1 MALFPN
7 TSENNKGMYDGLV
20 GKTHTNLIVSDGNA
34 PAERMVVSK
43 ENKAEPFIY
52 EYGPEG
58 NQTVVLAKGKL
69 VEAVGTE
76 FDKERGH
83 KYTSVRQAEEDS
95 DCVLGVNHHNVQEQ
109 RRDRMEGNKPVIYTR
124 SFIEVPMFEANDIG
138 VASATAEAMRF
149 GAAYG
154 ETDKIKPGD
163 YVVAGKAGNFKLFEK
178 GTHDFTQIVGQV
190 WAVNKE
196 LAPEGFLKY
205 YTQLENTELEAY
217 LKQISAPPAGG
228 KGDYPYGAPYSNKG
242 WKPKFE
248 KDKFGLGTQDKGIPF
263 LTDGFFSSLKRLNVM
278 LDSADNVENTVANE
292 NGKVAGKD
300 FESTATEELDAILF
314 VKLKHK
320 INPRNMDD
328 VKVTYKDG
336 ANTVTAKNRD
346 VHIDLKNNT
355 VVVYFT
361 KAGTFK
367 DVTVDIECSV
377 NPTAGVPTEWD
388 YQGSVGALRI
398 LLQK

>member
-20 GKTHTNLIVSDGNA
+20 GKTHTNLVVSDGNA
-34 PAERMVVSK
+34 PAERVVVSK
-43 ENKAEPFIY
+43 ENKAKPFIY

-58 NQTVVLAKGKL
+58 NQTVLLAKGKIL
-69 VEAVGTE
+69 EAVGTE

-83 KYTSVRQAEEDS
+83 AYTSVRQAEEDS
-95 DCVLGVNHHNVQEQ
+95 ATVLGVNHHNVYEQ
-109 RRDRMEGNKPVIYTR
+109 RRDRMEGNQPTIITR
-124 SFIEVPMFEANDIG
+124 NFIEVPFFEADDAE
-138 VASATAEAMRF
+138 VAAATAEAMRF
-149 GAAYG
+149 GAGYG
-154 ETDKIKPGD
+154 QKDKIKPGA
-163 YVVAGKAGNFKLFEK
+163 YVVTGKAGNFKLYEK
-178 GTHDFTQIVGQV
+178 GTHDISQIVGQV

-205 YTQLENTELEAY
+205 YTQLENTELEEY

-228 KGDYPYGAPYSNKG
+228 KGDYPYGAPYSNKS

-248 KDKFGLGTQDKGIPF
+248 KDKFGLGTQDTGIPF
-263 LTDGFFSSLKRLNVM
+263 LTDGFFSSLKRLSIT
-278 LDSADNVENTVANE
+278 LDQTENVEAAVANE
-292 NGKVAGKD
+292 VGKVATKN
-300 FESTATEELDAILF
+300 FESSATPQESAMLF

-320 INPRNMDD
+320 INPRAIDN
-328 VKVTYKDG
+328 VKVTYTKDG
-336 ANTVTAKNRD
+336 SKTMSTKD
-346 VHIDLKNNT
+346 VHIDLVNNT
-355 VVVYFT
+355 VVLYFDE
-361 KAGTFK
+361 KGTYE
-367 DVTVDIECSV
+367 DVTIDIECQV